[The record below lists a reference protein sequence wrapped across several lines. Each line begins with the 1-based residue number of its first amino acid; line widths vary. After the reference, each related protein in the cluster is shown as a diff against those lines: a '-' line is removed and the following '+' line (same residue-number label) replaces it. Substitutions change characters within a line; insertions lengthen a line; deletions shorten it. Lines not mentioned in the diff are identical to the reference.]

1 MSRCVWSAIRKSYKK
16 ECQEKD
22 LLHRLKAAACLG
34 IRPPHCLSVRSSL
47 KARVILFC
55 LRVRSA
61 WSYSRLV
68 AYGFI
73 RLSEE
78 A

>member
-22 LLHRLKAAACLG
+22 LLHRLNAALVSAFS
-34 IRPPHCLSVRSSL
+34 PHCLSVRSSL

-61 WSYSRLV
+61 WSYWRLV

>member
-1 MSRCVWSAIRKSYKK
+1 VVPTPIVVHWMS
-16 ECQEKD
+16 
-22 LLHRLKAAACLG
+22 G
-34 IRPPHCLSVRSSL
+34 N
-47 KARVILFC
+47 
-55 LRVRSA
+55 A